1 MNLLGVVRIS
11 KQDLAEGYGL
21 VIQES
26 ELIADAAANGYKL
39 FSSRHIV
46 EPATIN
52 FEERESFQQVITEA
66 INLKKTGQ
74 CGGLSFSRCDRLSRQ
89 FDGAL
94 QIALDCRKHG
104 LTLRFVRENQWL
116 RPDDPPINF
125 VMFILQAFGV
135 HTQSSISFANLKAGQ
150 QRAAKEG
157 KLPAGVG
164 PGFLGYTLVNKHFK
178 PNSFITVCDEVLAR
192 GYGGESINRITRD
205 LQTRG
210 IRTPSGKLIT
220 RSTVALILR
229 KARRYAG
236 IWDWAGQEI
245 EGLIPPRFSIEKAQA
260 ILANLKHNRE
270 RSFGFGKRKW
280 LTGRVFCGLCRTKYR
295 LREHGC
301 CECRRAS
308 PVEASPSCSSPRI
321 RWYKLSDRVWNLLT
335 ANLMHSDMLLL
346 AVEGKRKEWEQQKA
360 NIDRQVS
367 DIEKQALR
375 LQEKRRLYSW
385 QHAEGIISDKE
396 LLGANK
402 GIRGEVE
409 LLEKQVAD
417 LKQFLDKPAP
427 PDPAT
432 LSKWLEWWSAI
443 VATNYQDVSDDIKEK
458 FAEAFD
464 LSVTI
469 FPGDSPQSYRLQLIA
484 NISLEIESIIESP
497 DSLEMVLAS
506 PQWSLAAVMK
516 AENAPVVF
524 YHCPVVPS

>member
-11 KQDLAEGYGL
+11 KQDLAEGYGP

-39 FSSRHIV
+39 FSTRHIV

-66 INLKKTGQ
+66 INLKKIGQ

-104 LTLRFVRENQWL
+104 LTLRFIRENQWL

-178 PNSFITVCDEVLAR
+178 PNSFITVCDEVLER
-192 GYGGESINRITRD
+192 GYGSESINRITRD

-236 IWDWAGQEI
+236 IWDWGGHEI

-260 ILANLKHNRE
+260 ILANLKRNRE
-270 RSFGFGKRKW
+270 KSFGFGKRKW
-280 LTGRVFCGLCRTKYR
+280 LTGKVTCGLCLTRYR
-295 LREHGC
+295 LRGQGN

-308 PVEASPSCSSPRI
+308 QLEASSPCPSPRI
-321 RWYKLSDRVWNLLT
+321 RWQKLSDRVWNLLVV
-335 ANLMHSDMLLL
+335 NLMNLDVLRL
-346 AVEGKRKEWEQQKA
+346 ATERRRKEWEQQHT
-360 NIDRQVS
+360 NIENQ
-367 DIEKQALR
+367 IQKIGEKVER
-375 LQEKRRLYSW
+375 LQQKRHLYSW

-396 LLGANK
+396 LLDANK
-402 GIRGEVE
+402 GIRLEVD
-409 LLEKQVAD
+409 LLDKQ
-417 LKQFLDKPAP
+417 LGNLQQFLNEPAP
-427 PDPAT
+427 LDPT
-432 LSKWLEWWSAI
+432 KIDKWLEEWWPAI
-443 VATNYQDVSDDIKEK
+443 VAAHCQDTDDEVKAK
-458 FAEAFD
+458 FADVLD
-464 LSVTI
+464 LTATI
-469 FPGDSPQSYRLQLIA
+469 FPGDSPQSYRLQLTA
-484 NISLEIESIIESP
+484 NIPLDVEGIEESA
-497 DSLEMVLAS
+497 DSLEMVFAS
-506 PQWSLAAVMK
+506 PQ
-516 AENAPVVF
+516 
-524 YHCPVVPS
+524 